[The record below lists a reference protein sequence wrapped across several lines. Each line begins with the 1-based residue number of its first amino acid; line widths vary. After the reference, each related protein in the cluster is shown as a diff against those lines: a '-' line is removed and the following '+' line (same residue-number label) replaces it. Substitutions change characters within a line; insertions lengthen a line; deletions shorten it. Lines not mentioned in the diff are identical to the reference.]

1 MQWLSYLLILIC
13 PLMMIFMMKGHGGGH
28 HNHDKSHASHDLNR
42 KVDLLQEENIKLR
55 NEIETL
61 SSLMKKDS

>member
-1 MQWLSYLLILIC
+1 
-13 PLMMIFMMKGHGGGH
+13 MMIFMMKGHGGGH
-28 HNHDKSHASHDLNR
+28 HNQDKSHADHDLNR